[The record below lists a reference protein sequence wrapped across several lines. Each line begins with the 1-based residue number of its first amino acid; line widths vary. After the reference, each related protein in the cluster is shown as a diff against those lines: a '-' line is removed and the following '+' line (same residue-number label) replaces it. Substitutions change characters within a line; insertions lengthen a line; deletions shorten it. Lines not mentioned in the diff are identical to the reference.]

1 MCGIVG
7 TLGFGSNKI
16 LDNMVSKMQH
26 RGPDALGT
34 YISESHQVYL
44 GHARLSIIDLS
55 VASNQPLW
63 DAEEQTCIV
72 FNGEI
77 YNFLELRNDLVDQG
91 RSFKTNGE
99 AEVILELYKSDPLNW
114 LKKLEGMFALCLW
127 DKEKNISFIA
137 RDGFG
142 VKPLYYKE
150 SDEGVAFASEIKSLL
165 EIPSLS
171 KELDIDAILRS
182 LVFLWSPGPSTIL
195 SSVKKLEAG
204 FVLTVKGGKIESNE
218 QFTKWPSYKPGNID
232 SVTSIADALEKSV
245 KKQSVAD
252 VEVGAFLSGGVDSSI
267 LVAMMKKQGLKPQC
281 FTIDSS
287 TENNDGFLN
296 DLPFAKRVAKD
307 LSLDLNVVKA
317 DPEIYKLFSKM
328 VYHLDEPQAD
338 PAPLNV
344 LKISELARDKKI
356 KVLMSG
362 AGGDD
367 VFSGY
372 RRHRAIKLERY
383 WKHFPSAIRKSI
395 SYAAKNLPKN
405 NPSLRR
411 LSKAF
416 YFADLNENERLLS
429 YFFWLDPKIAVDLFT
444 DEARDKL
451 SDNPL
456 EEMLAGVE
464 SLKESDALEK
474 MLYLERKYFLVDH
487 NLNYTDKMSMACG
500 IEVRVPFLDSEVVKV
515 ASQIPSSEKVKKGQA
530 KYPLKKAAEKYLSK
544 DIVYRSKSG
553 FGAPL
558 RSWLN
563 CELKDYVDEK
573 LSEENLA
580 KRNIFSFSKVR
591 EMIDKDRSGEEDY
604 SYSIFAVLML
614 ELWFQIFLDKNE
626 AVLKE
631 I

>member
-7 TLGFGSNKI
+7 TLGFGSNKL
-16 LDNMVSKMQH
+16 LDNMLSKIQH
-26 RGPDALGT
+26 RGPDAFCVHV
-34 YISESHQVYL
+34 SESQQVYL

-55 VASNQPLW
+55 IASNQPLW
-63 DAEEQTCIV
+63 DKEERLCIV

-77 YNFLELRNDLVDQG
+77 YNYLELRTDLINQG
-91 RSFKTNGE
+91 HSFETNGE

-114 LKKLEGMFALCLW
+114 LVKLEGMFALCLW
-127 DKEKNISFIA
+127 DKDKNTSFIA

-142 VKPLYYKE
+142 VKPLYYTS
-150 SDEGVAFASEIKSLL
+150 SDEGFAFASEIKSLL
-165 EIPSLS
+165 EIPLLS
-171 KELDIDAILRS
+171 KELNIDAILRS
-182 LVFLWSPGPSTIL
+182 IVFLWSPGPSTVL
-195 SSVKKLEAG
+195 SSVKKVEAG
-204 FVLTVKGGKIESNE
+204 FVLTVKDGKIESNK
-218 QFTKWPSYKPGNID
+218 QFSKWPSYKPANID
-232 SVTSIADALEKSV
+232 SVNRIAEALEKSV

-252 VEVGAFLSGGVDSSI
+252 VEVGAFLSGGVDSSL
-267 LVAMMKKQGLKPQC
+267 LVAMMKKQGLEPQC

-287 TENNDGFLN
+287 TGNNDGFCD
-296 DLPFAKRVAKD
+296 DLPFAKRVAKN
-307 LSLDLNVVKA
+307 LSLDLNIVKA
-317 DPEIYKLFSKM
+317 DPEVYKLFSKM

-344 LKISELARDKKI
+344 LKISNLAREKKI

-372 RRHRAIKLERY
+372 RRHRAVKLERY
-383 WKHFPSAIRKSI
+383 WKRLPFAIRKSI
-395 SYAAKNLPKN
+395 SLAAKKIPKN

-411 LSKAF
+411 LSKVF
-416 YFADLNENERLLS
+416 HFADLNENERLLS
-429 YFFWLDPKIAVDLFT
+429 YFFWLDPKIAIELLT
-444 DEARDKL
+444 DEARTKL
-451 SDNPL
+451 SVNPF

-464 SLKESDALEK
+464 SLNESDALEK

-500 IEVRVPFLDSEVVKV
+500 IEVRVPFLDNEVVKV

-530 KYPLKKAAEKYLSK
+530 KYPLKKVAENYLSK
-544 DIVYRSKSG
+544 EIVYRSKSG

-580 KRNIFSFSKVR
+580 KRNIFSYSKVR
-591 EMIDKDRSGEEDY
+591 EMIDKNSSGEEDY
-604 SYSIFAVLML
+604 SYSIFALLML

-626 AVLKE
+626 AILKQ